1 MVGKVLQVFKT
12 FKYGRLC
19 APAITKNKQN
29 KNFEV
34 STMFYFGF
42 NLQIFLSCRFMQ
54 HRQRIFWFREG
65 RFMSDTRINI
75 KPVCIESEL

>member
-1 MVGKVLQVFKT
+1 MMVGKVLQVFKT

-34 STMFYFGF
+34 STMFHFGF
-42 NLQIFLSCRFMQ
+42 NLQYFSHADLCSTG
-54 HRQRIFWFREG
+54 REYSG
-65 RFMSDTRINI
+65 SVKGGLCQIL
-75 KPVCIESEL
+75 E

>member
-1 MVGKVLQVFKT
+1 MMVGKVLQT

-34 STMFYFGF
+34 STMFHFGF
-42 NLQIFLSCRFMQ
+42 NLQIIYAAQ
-54 HRQRIFWFREG
+54 TE
-65 RFMSDTRINI
+65 NI
-75 KPVCIESEL
+75 RVP